1 MTEVDDVIASTFN
14 TAESDEKCKATAD
27 GLRSLYATG
36 KWEPAEIMKAIA
48 ASRKSD
54 EADQS

>member
-1 MTEVDDVIASTFN
+1 MTEVDDVIITTFEK
-14 TAESDEKCKATAD
+14 AQGDERCKAAAE
-27 GLRSLYATG
+27 GLRSLYQAG

-54 EADQS
+54 EAN